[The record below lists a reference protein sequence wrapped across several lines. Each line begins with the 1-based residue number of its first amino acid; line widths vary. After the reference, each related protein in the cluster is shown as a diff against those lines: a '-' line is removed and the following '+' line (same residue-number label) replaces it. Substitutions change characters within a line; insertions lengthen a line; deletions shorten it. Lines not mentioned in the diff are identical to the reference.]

1 MSSGWSLDPDGNI
14 GARWMVTT
22 LKPNTEISGFGGN
35 PENSGYRTRLID
47 LLAPSNSVL
56 QRWDKS
62 FCQILFLPKDMDEIE
77 ALTKGL
83 FKAKTRE
90 KIMP

>member
-1 MSSGWSLDPDGNI
+1 MPSGWSLDPDGNI

-22 LKPNTEISGFGGN
+22 LKPNTEISGFGGI
-35 PENSGYRTRLID
+35 PENSGYRTRLTD
-47 LLAPSNSVL
+47 LLAHSKSVL
-56 QRWDKS
+56 QREDRI
-62 FCQILFLPKDMDEIE
+62 FCQTLFLPKDMDEIE